1 MDGSEPSPDVQPEN
15 DAHALLESVHSFPGP
30 YQFKVIGT
38 ASDDFVTRVVNA
50 AGGHLENLDEL
61 VHRVRETP
69 GGRHVAVTLEL
80 QLQSAAQVKAIYE
93 SLRQVEGI
101 AMLL

>member
-1 MDGSEPSPDVQPEN
+1 MDGSEPSAEPQPVN
-15 DAHALLESVHSFPGP
+15 DPHALLESVHSFPGP

-38 ASDDFVTRVVNA
+38 AYDDFVARVVGA
-50 AGGHLENLDEL
+50 VGGHLETLDDL

-80 QLQSAAQVKAIYE
+80 HLRSAAQVQAIYD

-101 AMLL
+101 TMLL